1 MCIVSVPQETRFTF
15 GCVQLPR
22 VPSHLPR
29 VTPRAMVKIAKAK
42 RGFTPTTKR
51 RAKSG
56 VSKKK
61 KDKEPLD
68 AVEAL
73 VKQSASLSFSNE
85 KPDAS
90 AKRKRKEGPKTN
102 RSVVRRERKRRVAG
116 SKRKQKRKG
125 IN

>member
-1 MCIVSVPQETRFTF
+1 
-15 GCVQLPR
+15 
-22 VPSHLPR
+22 
-29 VTPRAMVKIAKAK
+29 MVKIAKAK

-85 KPDAS
+85 KPDA
-90 AKRKRKEGPKTN
+90 AKRKRKEGAKTN

>member
-1 MCIVSVPQETRFTF
+1 
-15 GCVQLPR
+15 
-22 VPSHLPR
+22 
-29 VTPRAMVKIAKAK
+29 MVKIAKAK

-73 VKQSASLSFSNE
+73 VKQSASLSFSND

-90 AKRKRKEGPKTN
+90 AKRKRKEGVKTN